1 MINKHFTYI
10 NTNSS
15 PVQLRIRA
23 VVEGKKQVFVINL
36 QGNQVSP
43 DIQNQVKVKY
53 GDNAIVEGVDV
64 LQTETNASGKP
75 VATQKSLMGET
86 FDSKQDILKKSVI
99 LDIETTTKVGGA
111 SITQIG
117 LYDIGDKKAN
127 LFIPQ
132 VNLLAQEE
140 LKGTEK
146 SFKKS
151 IAYNIDLPDDMTFK
165 EVKKLD
171 TAYEMLKAGEFNEL
185 GINDIDKKSQRQV
198 YEELLNRRQEITTKY
213 SKQID
218 DYMVKTDRFQ
228 ALLFAEEDALER
240 GGIQLNN
247 DQILKR
253 DLISKIISGEVETS
267 DIDSYLNKTLNVGTD
282 VFEGGFVLHK
292 GKSLRDIINND
303 MPKLLEGKVTWIA
316 NAAFE
321 SKQFGAQIRAFE
333 QEAFDALTQA
343 GEISI
348 ARDKFSRGYQAGVYS
363 EQITKLNK
371 NRLPDQQLVKYNPL
385 IDVLEGVSAST
396 GDPFYVTGSQYGMA
410 RNQAFKTGDFTKL
423 YDVFL
428 NHTKSGSVRDIQDL
442 VRMQQS
448 FFFKQ
453 GMMKADKPVALSIE
467 VQARLAAFSE
477 RMRLSELATGKADF
491 EGALEGLFE
500 KETHIAI
507 GDVLS
512 EEKVLRESLEHLDAL
527 SAVSKGDT
535 RLVKLAQ
542 EGKGSYFRAA
552 MVGHLQD
559 YLNRP
564 AMIRTSTGEMV
575 ESLGLEDILLRQ
587 RAGRMFEDIAEQ
599 GFTEGAQKYK
609 GYGVAEQ
616 LSRTGG
622 LTTSERVPIN
632 KRSTE
637 RLFTFQDIVDDLN
650 QMNHYKSV
658 DRDRFMKQMEDQ
670 FKEYF
675 DESGNVI
682 QGKKKELLTASKQ
695 LTESASSQIQVFE
708 ERFRGQ
714 HSDFTS
720 TIKKFAGMV
729 NRPEVSV
736 ISSVDEE
743 AFLKSIREGTSYKPP
758 LTQSSIPEKTLAG
771 TSILDNVK
779 LKVGAYGLL
788 AGALFAASHYQEE
801 NEKAILVS
809 NYQDFLNNQAK
820 YFGNIDTYVD
830 RVKDKYGMKMEG
842 LQHQGIMAKIRST
855 FTDFG
860 SPYNGPGY
868 SSFVLEDDKLRQE
881 RNNYVR
887 EQFNIRHFSEQG
899 DIGLLFKMF
908 LDSKFRKEYGL
919 VAGSKSFFIGDPLD
933 TQRYN
938 MLRDQKNLRQKIIRK
953 NEFDINVE
961 DGDTITLQR
970 KGSDN
975 SALSRFMGNTGGT
988 FSFRLAG
995 IDAPETAHGDRPA
1008 QPYAEASKKML
1019 QDIISKG
1026 EDVRLIMRPDDTT
1039 YGRQVAMLYVDGKNI
1054 NLEMIKRG
1062 MASYLP
1068 YKGKG
1073 KAPMFDQKAFEKA
1086 QETATKSKR
1095 GMWSTSYFQAYS
1107 EIVKGSG
1114 ETITFNT
1121 LANRTKVAQSAN
1133 LMSVYSIMNKASQVG
1148 MNRLVSQEI
1157 AGLSERLKYTQKIS
1171 DRSVFTPD
1179 PKMSNYDIPSL
1190 QAYGGNPNTI
1200 LSSLDQIKYDL
1211 AGQINNSFSNIAN
1224 ENKQRNV
1231 NNLRLS
1237 QESLNASEI
1246 YKEEA
1251 IVRSDLK
1258 QQRELTR
1265 VKRMKRMEMM
1275 QHNALGNIFN
1285 SPIQHHRM

>member
-10 NTNSS
+10 NTSNS
-15 PVQLRIRA
+15 PAEL
-23 VVEGKKQVFVINL
+23 VVTALVDGENKTFTINL
-36 QGNQVSP
+36 KENQVSP
-43 DIQNQVKVKY
+43 DINNEIKSRYNKAGIIQSVNVNQL
-53 GDNAIVEGVDV
+53 DFNSA
-64 LQTETNASGKP
+64 GKP
-75 VATQKSLMGET
+75 VMTQKSLMGET

-111 SITQIG
+111 GITQIG

-127 LFIPQ
+127 LFIPK

-185 GINDIDKKSQRQV
+185 GINDIDAKSQRQV
-198 YEELLNRRQEITTKY
+198 YEQLLSKRQEITTTY

-228 ALLFAEEDALER
+228 ALLFAEEEALQR

-253 DLISKIISGEVETS
+253 GLISKMISGEVETS
-267 DIDSYLNKTLNVGTD
+267 DIDRYLRETLKVGTD

-333 QEAFDALTQA
+333 QEAFDALKSANMIETSRR
-343 GEISI
+343 G
-348 ARDKFSRGYQAGVYS
+348 FSKAYQSGVFAS
-363 EQITKLNK
+363 QIDQLNET
-371 NRLPDQQLVKYNPL
+371 LPEGKKLVKYNPF

-396 GDPFYVTGSQYGMA
+396 GDPFYVTGSEYGMA
-410 RNQAFKTGDFTKL
+410 RNHAFKTGDFTKL

-448 FFFKQ
+448 FFYKQ

-512 EEKVLRESLEHLDAL
+512 EEKVLRESFEHLDAL

-535 RLVKLAQ
+535 SLVKLAQ
-542 EGKGSYFRAA
+542 EGKGAYFRAA

-564 AMIRTSTGEMV
+564 AMISSSGEMV

-622 LTTSERVPIN
+622 LTTSKKVPIN

-637 RLFTFQDIVDDLN
+637 RLFTFQDVVDDLN

-658 DRDRFMKQMEDQ
+658 DRDRFMKQMENQ

-675 DESGNVI
+675 DESGNLI
-682 QGKKKELLTASKQ
+682 EGKKTGLLTASKQ
-695 LTESASSQIQVFE
+695 LTESASNQIQVFE

-729 NRPEVSV
+729 DRPEVSV
-736 ISSVDEE
+736 RSSIDEQS
-743 AFLKSIREGTSYKPP
+743 FLKSVREGVAYRPSLGQTPSKVV
-758 LTQSSIPEKTLAG
+758 AG
-771 TSILDNVK
+771 TSIFDNISS
-779 LKVGAYGLL
+779 KVGAYGLL
-788 AGALFAASHYQEE
+788 AGALFVASHYQEQ
-801 NEKAILVS
+801 KDKGILVS
-809 NYQDFLNNQAK
+809 NYQEFLNNQAK

-868 SSFVLEDDKLRQE
+868 SSFVLEDNKLRQE
-881 RNNYVR
+881 RNNYYR
-887 EQFNIRHFSEQG
+887 QQFNVRHFSEQG

-908 LDSKFRKEYGL
+908 LDSSFRKEYGL
-919 VAGSKSFFIGDPLD
+919 VAGSKSFFAGDPLD

-995 IDAPETAHGDRPA
+995 IDSPETAHGDRPA

-1019 QDIISKG
+1019 QDIVNKG
-1026 EDVRLIMRPDDTT
+1026 QDVRLIMRPDDTT

-1068 YKGKG
+1068 YKSKG
-1073 KAPMFDQKAFEKA
+1073 KRPMFDQKAFEKA
-1086 QETATKSKR
+1086 QESATKSKR

-1121 LANRTKVAQSAN
+1121 LANRTKVAKSAN
-1133 LMSVYSIMNKASQVG
+1133 LMSVYSIMNEANKVG
-1148 MNRLVSQEI
+1148 MTGLISQEI

-1179 PKMSNYDIPSL
+1179 AKMSNYDIPSL

-1231 NNLRLS
+1231 NNLKLS
-1237 QESLNASEI
+1237 KESLNASQI

-1251 IVRSDLK
+1251 VVRNDLK
-1258 QQRELTR
+1258 QQRQLTK
-1265 VKRMKRMEMM
+1265 VKRMKRMETM